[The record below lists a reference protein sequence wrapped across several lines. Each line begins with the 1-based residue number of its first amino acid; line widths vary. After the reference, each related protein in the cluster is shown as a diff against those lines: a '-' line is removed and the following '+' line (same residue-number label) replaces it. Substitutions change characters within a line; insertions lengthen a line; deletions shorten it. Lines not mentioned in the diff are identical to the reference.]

1 MARPIQPTPTMEG
14 EDAKE
19 FLRNLAKDLNPQ
31 LTPEEREA
39 KQKKYDQMMKNY
51 HRLVKATN
59 GVFY

>member
-1 MARPIQPTPTMEG
+1 MARPIQPTPIMEG
-14 EDAKE
+14 EDAKR

-31 LTPEEREA
+31 LTPEEREV

-51 HRLVKATN
+51 HRLVKATH